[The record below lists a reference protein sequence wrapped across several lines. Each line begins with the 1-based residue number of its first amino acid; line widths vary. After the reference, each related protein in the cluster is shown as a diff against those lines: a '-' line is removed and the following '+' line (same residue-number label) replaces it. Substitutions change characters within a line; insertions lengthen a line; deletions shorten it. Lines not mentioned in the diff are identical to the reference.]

1 MTPDR
6 RLALWAGLLYLA
18 TFATS
23 IPALALKTAYLA
35 EGAEP
40 VFASAGA
47 VLELAL
53 AAACVGTALALYPLT
68 RRHNEPLAL
77 GFVASRTIEAT
88 TIVVGVLALMSVVS
102 LRAEGESDAALVA
115 IHNWAFLLG
124 PAVMAST
131 NGLLLGTVLL
141 RARLVPRVIPIIGLV
156 GAPILLL
163 SSVAVLCGLWTQTST
178 IGALSSLPIAAWELS
193 LGLWLTFRGVRDVP
207 ASS

>member
-6 RLALWAGLLYLA
+6 RLALWAGLLYLT
-18 TFATS
+18 TFVTS
-23 IPALALKTAYLA
+23 IPALALKTAYLTD
-35 EGAEP
+35 GADP
-40 VFASAGA
+40 VFAAAAS

-53 AAACVGTALALYPLT
+53 AAACVGTALFLYPLT
-68 RRHNEPLAL
+68 RRDSEPLAL

-88 TIVVGVLALMSVVS
+88 TIVVGVLAVMSVVT
-102 LRAEGESDAALVA
+102 LRAGGEPDAALVA
-115 IHNWAFLLG
+115 IHDWAFLLG
-124 PAVMAST
+124 PAVMASI

-178 IGALSSLPIAAWELS
+178 IGALTALPIAAWELS
-193 LGLWLTFRGVRDVP
+193 LGLWLTIRGVRAVP